1 MVVHQQQ
8 QQQIEEA
15 ETRAIIQAIR
25 EFQANPQLLEKAG
38 HDIPAVVDSLGLS
51 GTVRHAVSATL
62 ALSLAGVLL
71 SPGITFWS

>member
-1 MVVHQQQ
+1 MVFRQHQ
-8 QQQIEEA
+8 IDEA
-15 ETRAIIQAIR
+15 ETRAIIQAVR
-25 EFQANPQLLEKAG
+25 DFQANPQLVEKAG
-38 HDIPAVVDSLGLS
+38 HDIPAVLDNLGLS